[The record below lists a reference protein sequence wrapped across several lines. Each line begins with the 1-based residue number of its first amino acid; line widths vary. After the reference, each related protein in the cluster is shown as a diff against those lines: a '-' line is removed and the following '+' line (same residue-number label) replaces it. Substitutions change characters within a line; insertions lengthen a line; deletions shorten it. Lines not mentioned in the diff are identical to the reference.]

1 MSRIVYIHLS
11 NPDLAGGQKVAM
23 RHVETLNDLGFN
35 AVGYADPGVETPPW
49 FTHRAP
55 IVRGSPLQPDDI
67 VVVPEDGVRA
77 LGVVAASPARRVVV
91 ICQNPYY
98 LASSRSIEI
107 IAGQP
112 ERFST
117 LLTVGPKHATLM
129 RRLFPHASVEMVRCF
144 ADERLFRP
152 AAKLPVIAYAP
163 RKRPMEAAA
172 IRGLHLRA
180 HGDPGLQW
188 TPLDNVTEAQ
198 MALALGQA
206 SLFLSLSRL
215 ESVGMT
221 TLEAMASGCLCVGFT
236 GVGGSEYATHENGF
250 WVPEDDCAA
259 AADAL
264 AAAVELHRTGGP
276 KLSAMLEAARET
288 AAAWSHATFKR
299 ELEAAWSRLAP
310 DARSA

>member
-1 MSRIVYIHLS
+1 MSRIVYIHLA
-11 NPDLAGGQKVAM
+11 NPGLAGGQKVAM
-23 RHVETLNDLGFN
+23 RHVETLNELGFH

-49 FTHRAP
+49 FEHRAP

-91 ICQNPYY
+91 ICQNPFY

-129 RRLFPHASVEMVRCF
+129 RRLFPHAAVEMARCF

-152 AAKLPVIAYAP
+152 SAKLPVIAYAP
-163 RKRPMEAAA
+163 RKRPLEAAA
-172 IRGLHLRA
+172 VRGLHLRL
-180 HGDPGLQW
+180 HGDPGLRW
-188 TPLDNVTEAQ
+188 APLDNVTEAQ
-198 MALALGQA
+198 MAQALGQA

-221 TLEAMASGCLCVGFT
+221 TLEAMASGCLCAGFT
-236 GVGGSEYATHENGF
+236 GVGGAEYATAENGF

-264 AAAVELHRTGGP
+264 AAAIDLHRTGGP
-276 KLSAMLEAARET
+276 RLATMLEAARET
-288 AAAWSHATFKR
+288 AAAWSHAAFTR
-299 ELEAAWSRLAP
+299 ELEAVWSRLAP
-310 DARSA
+310 DARRA